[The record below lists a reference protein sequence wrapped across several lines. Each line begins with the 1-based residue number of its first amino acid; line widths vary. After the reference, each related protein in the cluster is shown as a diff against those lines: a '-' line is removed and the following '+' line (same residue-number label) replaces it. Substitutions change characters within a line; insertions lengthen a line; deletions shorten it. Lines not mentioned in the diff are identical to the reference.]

1 MHGRIIVFD
10 INLGTNTGVCCSFG
24 QNLYVRNPAQRLID
38 KLVNITHNLF
48 FKTMATLCA
57 VRLLRLSFLVLLIGS
72 LTTACKKSGG
82 TDDVDPRDQY
92 VGTYVGSDKAYQS
105 VITVGTIPFN
115 PEYGT
120 TNLTVSKGSNPKE
133 IYIEDSKLS
142 LKVTAEL
149 DGVNFTVTDKNSG
162 QIFVP
167 PSNTYTGPYTA
178 TGVLGKEQASGKNV
192 IVLTAVTEAL
202 KNGTTIRKVETF
214 NGTRN

>member
-1 MHGRIIVFD
+1 
-10 INLGTNTGVCCSFG
+10 
-24 QNLYVRNPAQRLID
+24 
-38 KLVNITHNLF
+38 
-48 FKTMATLCA
+48 MAISHA
-57 VRLLRLSFLVLLIGS
+57 VRSLRLSLLALLLIGS

-82 TDDVDPRDQY
+82 GNDVDPRDQY
-92 VGTYVGSDKAYQS
+92 VGTYIGSNRGYQS
-105 VITVGTIPFN
+105 IITIGTVPFD

-149 DGVNFTVTDKNSG
+149 DGVNFTVIDKNSG

-178 TGVLGKEQASGKNV
+178 TGVFGKDQASGKSA
-192 IVLTAVTEAL
+192 IAMTATTEAL
-202 KNGTTIRKVETF
+202 KNGTAIRKVETF
-214 NGTRN
+214 NGTQN